1 MPFVSYSLTW
11 FLTKSSDL
19 PCIICPVYWHWKK
32 KNITMSWH
40 SDSWEKV
47 VMPRN
52 TKWSLVMIDIIWLFF
67 NMLCEGM
74 TFSSGFLKILLQEQ
88 NLKFWF
94 PCWNSPHSHGWGL
107 ELRGTVQA
115 NKFLFFVLE
124 CGDPQMLPEE
134 PDKLLYHR
142 RHKHPLVYSCTWGGE
157 CKWADCSL

>member
-1 MPFVSYSLTW
+1 MS
-11 FLTKSSDL
+11 
-19 PCIICPVYWHWKK
+19 CILALKK
-32 KNITMSWH
+32 KIITMSWH

-74 TFSSGFLKILLQEQ
+74 KFSSGFLKLLLQEQ

-115 NKFLFFVLE
+115 NKFLFFSFFFWNAVTHRCSLKSRISSSIIEDISTHLCIPVLE
-124 CGDPQMLPEE
+124 EE
-134 PDKLLYHR
+134 NANERTVL
-142 RHKHPLVYSCTWGGE
+142 
-157 CKWADCSL
+157 CK